1 MKNYLKTNNI
11 SVILGY
17 LIAMV
22 LGSFL
27 GILIIC
33 NIAATKYG
41 ITLSEATNLL
51 TLKDLNG
58 LEPSMLKAY
67 YFMQSWNNLL
77 SYVLIFGIVVFF
89 GRGFIVEDFINL
101 KSENKLNLLYS
112 ICFAILG
119 FGLLYGSSVLFS
131 WLSSLVSNVTS
142 SENQNS
148 FVGMITNGYGPIV
161 FISVVFLAPISEE
174 LVYRKS
180 IFKFFKEKKLWYIP
194 TLISG
199 LVFALPHMLTTQE
212 SFLVWVI
219 FFFSYFSSGVILA
232 LVYHFSDDN
241 VIVSTICH
249 MLNNL
254 LAFLLIVL

>member
-17 LIAMV
+17 FVAMV

-33 NIAATKYG
+33 NIAALKFG
-41 ITLSEATNLL
+41 ITLNDARNLL
-51 TLKDLNG
+51 TLKELNDLDSN
-58 LEPSMLKAY
+58 MINAF

-77 SYVLIFGIVVFF
+77 SYVLIFIFVVFF
-89 GRGFIVEDFINL
+89 GRGFIVEDFKKI
-101 KSENKLNLLYS
+101 KKKNKLNLLF
-112 ICFAILG
+112 CLGLALFG

-148 FVGMITNGYGPIV
+148 FVGMITNGYGPVV

-180 IFKFFKEKKLWYIP
+180 IFKFFKDKKLWYIP
-194 TLISG
+194 MLISG

-219 FFFSYFSSGVILA
+219 LFFSYFSSGIILA

-254 LAFLLIVL
+254 LAFLLIIL

>member
-58 LEPSMLKAY
+58 LEPSMIKAY

-148 FVGMITNGYGPIV
+148 FVGMITPFTV
-161 FISVVFLAPISEE
+161 SLFICA
-174 LVYRKS
+174 
-180 IFKFFKEKKLWYIP
+180 
-194 TLISG
+194 
-199 LVFALPHMLTTQE
+199 A
-212 SFLVWVI
+212 
-219 FFFSYFSSGVILA
+219 
-232 LVYHFSDDN
+232 
-241 VIVSTICH
+241 
-249 MLNNL
+249 
-254 LAFLLIVL
+254 AF

>member
-58 LEPSMLKAY
+58 LEPSMIKAY

-89 GRGFIVEDFINL
+89 GRGF
-101 KSENKLNLLYS
+101 
-112 ICFAILG
+112 FAILG

>member
-58 LEPSMLKAY
+58 LEPSMIKAY

-89 GRGFIVEDFINL
+89 GRGFIVEDFSNL
-101 KSENKLNLLYS
+101 KSKNKLNLLYS
-112 ICFAILG
+112 ISFVILG

-131 WLSSLVSNVTS
+131 SQL
-142 SENQNS
+142 
-148 FVGMITNGYGPIV
+148 
-161 FISVVFLAPISEE
+161 
-174 LVYRKS
+174 
-180 IFKFFKEKKLWYIP
+180 FF
-194 TLISG
+194 
-199 LVFALPHMLTTQE
+199 
-212 SFLVWVI
+212 
-219 FFFSYFSSGVILA
+219 
-232 LVYHFSDDN
+232 
-241 VIVSTICH
+241 
-249 MLNNL
+249 
-254 LAFLLIVL
+254 